1 MIPFRYRCTV
11 CGRSFERDEARYLCP
26 VCGRTYEPG
35 MPLQGVLEV
44 AFDWE
49 VFRTR
54 WDPSSPDWDLFLPVE
69 KQYFPP
75 FSVGGTPLLRAD
87 RLGQELDLRNLLLKN
102 DGLNPSGS
110 LKDRASFLVVAE
122 ASRLG
127 EDRIVAASTGN
138 AASALA
144 AVCAAAGKQALI
156 FVPAAAPR
164 AKLAQILL
172 YGATLVPID
181 GSYDDAF
188 RLSLEFTEAE
198 GVLNRNTAYHPLT
211 IEGKKTAGLEI
222 YAQNGMN
229 VPDVIVVPVG
239 DGVILHGVYKAF
251 ADLRAAGLAV
261 RIPRLLCVQSERS
274 DAIHRYFTSGVYADA
289 SSPDTFADSI
299 SVRIPANAV
308 MARRVLIESQG
319 TSVTVSDD
327 EIRAAQAQLARTSGV
342 FAEPAAAATIAGLAK
357 MRESGWLS
365 ADDRVVA
372 LITGHG
378 LKDVDAALSGVAIPL
393 PVAPEL
399 NAVQATLANLG

>member
-1 MIPFRYRCTV
+1 
-11 CGRSFERDEARYLCP
+11 
-26 VCGRTYEPG
+26 

-49 VFRTR
+49 AFRAR
-54 WDPSSPDWDLFLPVE
+54 WDPSLPDWDLLVPVE
-69 KQYFPP
+69 KKYFPP

-87 RLGQELDLRNLLLKN
+87 RLGQELDLRNLSLKN

-156 FVPAAAPR
+156 FVPAKAPR

-181 GSYDDAF
+181 GSYDDTF

-222 YAQNGMN
+222 YAQNGMK

-251 ADLRAAGLAV
+251 ADLRAAGLATV
-261 RIPRLLCVQSERS
+261 LPRLLCVQSERS
-274 DAIHRYFTSGVYADA
+274 DAIHRYFVTGSYADA

-299 SVRIPANAV
+299 AVRTPANAV
-308 MARRVLIESQG
+308 MARRVLLESQG

-327 EIRAAQAQLARTSGV
+327 EIRAAQAQLARAAGV

-357 MRESGWLS
+357 MRESGWVS
-365 ADDRVVA
+365 ADDQVVA

-378 LKDVDAALSGVAIPL
+378 LKDVDAALSGVTVPS

-399 NAVQATLANLG
+399 SAVQSSLAIRG